1 MKTIRNLVF
10 LLGLIS
16 TNFSFSQEVKINS
29 NFAIESDGTMRLD
42 NAATVW
48 NDLMVYPDATTRGG
62 SKTPVWGGQSST
74 AFKKNSGGTS
84 QGVFLW
90 MFSASTEQEIYFCVQ
105 IPHCYKVGSAIYPHV
120 HWTTITGTPSGTNV
134 VWGLEYSVV
143 AIGGSFPLTNI
154 IYTNTVISQI
164 GTPSGTGQ
172 HLINSFP
179 SISGTG
185 IGISTIM
192 VCRLFRAVEDSND
205 TFSNEVGFL
214 GFDIHYESDT
224 QGSRSEFVK

>member
-1 MKTIRNLVF
+1 MKTIRNLVI

-62 SKTPVWGGQSST
+62 SKTPVWGGQAAT

-90 MFSASTEQEIYFCVQ
+90 MFSATDEQEIYFCVQ
-105 IPHCYKVGSAIYPHV
+105 IPHCYKLGSAIYPHV
-120 HWTTITGTPSGTNV
+120 HWTTATGTPSGTNV

-154 IYTNTVISQI
+154 IYSNTVISAI
-164 GTPSGTGQ
+164 GTPAGTGQ

-192 VCRLFRAVEDSND
+192 VCRLFRAVTDTND
-205 TFSNEVGFL
+205 TFANEVGFL